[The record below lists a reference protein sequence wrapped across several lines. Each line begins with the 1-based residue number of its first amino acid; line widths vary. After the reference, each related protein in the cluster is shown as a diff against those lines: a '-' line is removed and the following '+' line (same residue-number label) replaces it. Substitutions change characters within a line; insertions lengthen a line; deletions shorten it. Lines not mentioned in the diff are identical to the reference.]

1 VCVTAM
7 RRTVP
12 ERAKGMRGIE
22 CFVQCKKGFSLSAS
36 IEADKL
42 EIWNGGDWL
51 RLLLDEDLLRLKAT
65 VCPNY

>member
-1 VCVTAM
+1 MCVTAM

-22 CFVQCKKGFSLSAS
+22 CFVQCKKGFSLFVC
-36 IEADKL
+36 IYRGL
-42 EIWNGGDWL
+42 WNGWDWL